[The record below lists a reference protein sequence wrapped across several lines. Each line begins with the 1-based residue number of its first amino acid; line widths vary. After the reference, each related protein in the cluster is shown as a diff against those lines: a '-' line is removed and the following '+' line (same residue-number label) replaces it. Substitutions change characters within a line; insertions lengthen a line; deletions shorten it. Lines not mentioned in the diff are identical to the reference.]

1 MVPCVQIGFGTLL
14 AAKSNLLRHQT
25 ITFHRKL
32 SDLSRVRDTTSV
44 TYNPV
49 IQIFVQFTWV
59 NGTLCPNFWLPN
71 RIFGTLT
78 WLPNRIWLPN
88 RRHQTITFHRNL
100 SDLSRV
106 RDTTSVTYNPVIQ
119 IFVQFTWVNGTL
131 CPNWFWNTSGCQIES
146 SEASNYYISSKIV
159 RFEPCP
165 RHYFRNL

>member
-14 AAKSNLLRHQT
+14 AAKSNLL
-25 ITFHRKL
+25 
-32 SDLSRVRDTTSV
+32 
-44 TYNPV
+44 
-49 IQIFVQFTWV
+49 
-59 NGTLCPNFWLPN
+59 
-71 RIFGTLT
+71 
-78 WLPNRIWLPN
+78 
-88 RRHQTITFHRNL
+88 RHQTITFHRNL